1 MLIRRNLAIALTTV
15 ALCLPAVSACGFE
28 AATNRPYTPA
38 VGANAQ
44 DGPVDVLGAVI
55 VSGTDGSGT
64 FVASLANNDA
74 TDADSLDSLA
84 PGTGSDVTAGEFAP
98 IEIAPRSL
106 VNLATDG
113 GVALT
118 GGFGVG
124 NFVTVVLGFTSGGR
138 VEIDVPVVPAEGDY
152 AGLDTSGSTP
162 TETPTDVP
170 SETPTDAATE
180 SQ

>member
-1 MLIRRNLAIALTTV
+1 MLIRRNLAITLTTV

-38 VGANAQ
+38 AGANAQ
-44 DGPVDVLGAVI
+44 DGTVDVLGAVI
-55 VSGTDGSGT
+55 VSSTNGSGT

-74 TDADSLDSLA
+74 TVADSLDSLA
-84 PGTGSDVTAGEFAP
+84 PGTGSDVAAGEFAP
-98 IEIAPRSL
+98 IEIQPQSL

-152 AGLDTSGSTP
+152 AGLDTSTSTP

-170 SETPTDAATE
+170 SDAASE
-180 SQ
+180 SE

>member
-1 MLIRRNLAIALTTV
+1 MLLRHNLAIALTTV
-15 ALCLPAVSACGFE
+15 ALSLPALSACGFE

-38 VGANAQ
+38 AGANAQ
-44 DGPVDVLGAVI
+44 DGTVDVLGAVI

-98 IEIAPRSL
+98 IEIQPQSL
-106 VNLATDG
+106 VNLAADG
-113 GVALT
+113 GLALT

-124 NFVTVVLGFTSGGR
+124 NFVTVVLGFSSGGR

-152 AGLDTSGSTP
+152 AGLDSSSATP
-162 TETPTDVP
+162 TETPTDAV
-170 SETPTDAATE
+170 TE
-180 SQ
+180 SE